1 MDSGSDN
8 IYFVQRCCLFN
19 IGMDGGNET
28 ISSKTS
34 GKYIKACI
42 LNMHNHEKTKLDEGS
57 FMKVVKQTS
66 NVKSNTT

>member
-1 MDSGSDN
+1 
-8 IYFVQRCCLFN
+8 
-19 IGMDGGNET
+19 MDGGNET

-42 LNMHNHEKTKLDEGS
+42 LNMHNHEKTKLGEGS
-57 FMKVVKQTS
+57 FMKVVKQIS